1 MIVVVGGHSRNIGKT
16 SVACGIIRSLPDWN
30 WTAIKITQY
39 GHGICSRNGEPC
51 PCSDPTHPV
60 SMAKEEGV
68 MPATDSGRFLAS
80 GAAQSWWVRTPAG
93 SLVEAIPRIKKL
105 IDAAENIIIESNS
118 ILRFI
123 RPDFYASVLDASVE
137 DFKPTSQQY
146 LDRADALVITGPHR
160 LHWPHIPPSILR
172 NIPRYNA
179 PPPDY
184 RSDKLIAAIEAASV
198 AVKHCPQAMPPAPVR
213 RSP

>member
-16 SVACGIIRSLPDWN
+16 SVACGIIRALPNWN

-60 SMAKEEGV
+60 SMTKEEGE

-93 SLVEAIPRIKKL
+93 GLIEAIPRIKKL

-123 RPDFYASVLDASVE
+123 RPDFYASVLDAAIE

-146 LDRADALVITGPHR
+146 LDRADALIVTGPHR
-160 LHWPHIPPSILR
+160 LHWPRIPPSILR

-179 PPPDY
+179 PPPAY
-184 RSDKLIAAIEAASV
+184 ESDKLIAAIEALVRRPEAL
-198 AVKHCPQAMPPAPVR
+198 KTAPVR
-213 RSP
+213 QSP